1 MTKEQLEELV
11 NDTVNRFNKIDEE
24 IKSRQNVIN
33 EKQKE
38 ISELIDEQKRL
49 QGEYR
54 ILIKI
59 INSFNKTE
67 DTNDSSQEVGVYR
80 SHPLL

>member
-11 NDTVNRFNKIDEE
+11 NDTVNRFNKIDDE
-24 IKSRQNVIN
+24 IKLRQNVIN

-59 INSFNKTE
+59 INSFSKTE
-67 DTNDSSQEVGVYR
+67 DTNDSSQEVSV
-80 SHPLL
+80 

>member
-11 NDTVNRFNKIDEE
+11 NDTVNRFNKIDDE

-59 INSFNKTE
+59 INSFSKTE
-67 DTNDSSQEVGVYR
+67 DTNDSSQEVSV
-80 SHPLL
+80 

>member
-11 NDTVNRFNKIDEE
+11 NDTVNRFNKIDDE

-59 INSFNKTE
+59 INSFSKSE
-67 DTNDSSQEVGVYR
+67 DTNDSSQEVSV
-80 SHPLL
+80 